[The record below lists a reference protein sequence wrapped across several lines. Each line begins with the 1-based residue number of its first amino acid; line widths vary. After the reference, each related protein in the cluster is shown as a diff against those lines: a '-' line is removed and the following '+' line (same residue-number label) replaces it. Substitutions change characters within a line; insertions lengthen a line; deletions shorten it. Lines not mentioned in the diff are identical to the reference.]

1 MDTDATSRTL
11 AHGVQRA
18 RHARG
23 WTLDELAARSGVS
36 RRLLVQVEQ
45 GQGNPTITTLLAISD
60 ALGIG
65 LPRLLEVPERPRL
78 TVRSRAD
85 APVVWRGDDG
95 GSAVL
100 LAGTPPPD
108 VVELWSWT
116 LAPGEHYS
124 SGAHTEGTR
133 EMLTVEQGSVQL
145 RAGDTTVV
153 LGPGDTAS
161 FSGEVAHAYG
171 WADGDDGARF
181 TLVTVQPRVGA
192 VAPQRPSRED
202 S

>member
-23 WTLDELAARSGVS
+23 WTLDELSARSGVS

-65 LPRLLEVPERPRL
+65 LPRLLEVPERPQL

-95 GSAVL
+95 GCAVL
-100 LAGTPPPD
+100 LAGTP
-108 VVELWSWT
+108 L
-116 LAPGEHYS
+116 
-124 SGAHTEGTR
+124 
-133 EMLTVEQGSVQL
+133 
-145 RAGDTTVV
+145 
-153 LGPGDTAS
+153 
-161 FSGEVAHAYG
+161 
-171 WADGDDGARF
+171 
-181 TLVTVQPRVGA
+181 
-192 VAPQRPSRED
+192 
-202 S
+202 

>member
-145 RAGDTTVV
+145 RAGETTVV
-153 LGPGDTAS
+153 IGPGDIAS
-161 FSGEVAHAYG
+161 FSG
-171 WADGDDGARF
+171 
-181 TLVTVQPRVGA
+181 
-192 VAPQRPSRED
+192 
-202 S
+202 